1 MDSRQLWAQQ
11 SQPTQEHRQ
20 PFPPGGQSRTRGQP
34 GAQSSNQ
41 HGLQTQDWVSKRR
54 PPLETQ
60 TLGGLVGEGI
70 SISID
75 ERRRLAVLGTPSQ
88 DRAIT
93 QMVAELVSEDVDKDV
108 LLAQPSRSAESTN
121 AFYDFLARST
131 PFWQSATLKS
141 QASGSPGS

>member
-1 MDSRQLWAQQ
+1 MDSKQLWAQQ

-41 HGLQTQDWVSKRR
+41 HGLQTQDWVCEPQEHRR
-54 PPLETQ
+54 PRRHW
-60 TLGGLVGEGI
+60 

-75 ERRRLAVLGTPSQ
+75 ERRRLAMLGTPSQ
-88 DRAIT
+88 DRDIT

-108 LLAQPSRSAESTN
+108 LLAQPPRSAESTN

-141 QASGSPGS
+141 QASGSPSS